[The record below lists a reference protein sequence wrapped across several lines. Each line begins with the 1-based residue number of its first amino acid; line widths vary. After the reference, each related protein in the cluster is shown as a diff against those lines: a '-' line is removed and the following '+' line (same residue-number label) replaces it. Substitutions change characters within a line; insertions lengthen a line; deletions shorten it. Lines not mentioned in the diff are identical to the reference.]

1 MATYARVGDAP
12 FVLRFED
19 ATAQE
24 VSPYFSKLIEK
35 GSTVTWNIHE
45 TNVYIQ
51 NFKLVRGVFVTDH
64 FEESEED
71 GPLIVDLTLESFE
84 KDVQQHLQD

>member
-1 MATYARVGDAP
+1 MATYVSAGDAP

-51 NFKLVRGVFVTDH
+51 NFKLVKGVFITEH
-64 FEESEED
+64 FSESEED
-71 GPLIVDLTLESFE
+71 EPLIVDLTLESFE
-84 KDVQQHLQD
+84 KNIEQHLQD